1 VEGFIDFQAIVG
13 VFELSSAPT
22 TVATAKASCLNVL
35 HHKRDCMK
43 SFCENC
49 RCEKIEVCRCDKSG
63 SKSPEESSIDK
74 CLGWWNDSFGMS
86 DRKSHKEP
94 T

>member
-1 VEGFIDFQAIVG
+1 
-13 VFELSSAPT
+13 
-22 TVATAKASCLNVL
+22 
-35 HHKRDCMK
+35 MK

>member
-1 VEGFIDFQAIVG
+1 MFKRFVRGFG
-13 VFELSSAPT
+13 PSSAPT
-22 TVATAKASCLNVL
+22 NVAIAKASCLNVL

-49 RCEKIEVCRCDKSG
+49 RCEKSEVCRCDKSG